1 MPPAARPA
9 NPSPESSMHELI
21 LLRHAEAV
29 PMETAGDDRQRP
41 LSARGEQEAQ
51 AAGLWLANHGLRP
64 DRVLCSPARRAGET
78 TWLAL
83 AAIDGAPVP
92 QMADE
97 IYDAS
102 PGELL
107 ALLDQQAGAG
117 TVLLVGH
124 NPGIERLVALL
135 VEGRSDEFRGMPPGA
150 LAVLHLGGTLEPG
163 NARLDAF
170 WSP

>member
-1 MPPAARPA
+1 MQ
-9 NPSPESSMHELI
+9 ELI

-29 PMETAGDDRQRP
+29 PIETSGDDQQRP
-41 LSARGEQEAQ
+41 LSARGEKEAQ
-51 AAGLWLANHGLRP
+51 AAGLWLAAHGIRP
-64 DRVLCSPARRAGET
+64 ERVLCSPTRRTDET
-78 TWLAL
+78 TRLAL
-83 AAIDGAPVP
+83 AAIDSAPVP

-107 ALLDQQAGAG
+107 ALLDQHGDAR
-117 TVLLVGH
+117 TVMLVGH

-150 LAVLHLGGTLEPG
+150 LAVLHLNGSLEPG

>member
-1 MPPAARPA
+1 
-9 NPSPESSMHELI
+9 MHELI

-29 PMETAGDDRQRP
+29 ATQADTDDRDRP

-51 AAGLWLANHGLRP
+51 AAGLWLAARHTTP
-64 DRVLCSPARRAGET
+64 DRVLCSPTRRTDETAR
-78 TWLAL
+78 LAL
-83 AAIDGAPVP
+83 SALPGAPIP
-92 QMADE
+92 QLSTE

-107 ALLDQQAGAG
+107 ALLDQHADAG
-117 TVLLVGH
+117 TVLMVGH

-135 VEGRSDEFRGMPPGA
+135 VEGRSDHFRGMPPGG
-150 LAVLHLGGTLEPG
+150 LAVLHLNGALEPG

>member
-1 MPPAARPA
+1 
-9 NPSPESSMHELI
+9 MHELI

-29 PMETAGDDRQRP
+29 PIETAGDDSQRP
-41 LSARGEQEAQ
+41 LSSRGEREAQ
-51 AAGLWLANHGLRP
+51 AAGLWLAAHGLRP
-64 DRVLCSPARRAGET
+64 DRVLCSPSRRTDET
-78 TWLAL
+78 TRLAL
-83 AAIDGAPVP
+83 AAIDDAPAP
-92 QMADE
+92 QQAGE
-97 IYDAS
+97 IYDAT

-107 ALLDQQAGAG
+107 ALLDQHADAG

-124 NPGIERLVALL
+124 NPGMERLVALL

-150 LAVLHLGGTLEPG
+150 LAVLHLDGALEPG

>member
-1 MPPAARPA
+1 MQ
-9 NPSPESSMHELI
+9 ELI

-29 PMETAGDDRQRP
+29 PIETAGDDQQRP

-51 AAGLWLANHGLRP
+51 AAGLWLSAHGIRP
-64 DRVLCSPARRAGET
+64 ERVLYSPTRRTDET
-78 TWLAL
+78 TRLAL
-83 AAIDGAPVP
+83 TAIDSAPVP
-92 QMADE
+92 QMASE

-107 ALLDQQAGAG
+107 ALLDQHGDAG
-117 TVLLVGH
+117 TVMLVGH

-150 LAVLHLGGTLEPG
+150 LAVLHLNGSLEPG

>member
-1 MPPAARPA
+1 
-9 NPSPESSMHELI
+9 MHELI

-29 PMETAGDDRQRP
+29 PIETTGDDQQRG
-41 LSARGEQEAQ
+41 LSERGEREAQ
-51 AAGLWLANHGLRP
+51 AAGRWLAAHGVRP
-64 DRVLCSPARRAGET
+64 RRVLCSPTRRTEETAR
-78 TWLAL
+78 LAL
-83 AAIDGAPVP
+83 AAMTDAPSP
-92 QMADE
+92 QLATE

-107 ALLDQQAGAG
+107 ALLDQHGDSG
-117 TVLLVGH
+117 TVMLVGH

-150 LAVLHLGGTLEPG
+150 LAVLHLDGALEPG

>member
-1 MPPAARPA
+1 
-9 NPSPESSMHELI
+9 MHELI

-29 PMETAGDDRQRP
+29 PIEASGDDLQRP
-41 LSARGEQEAQ
+41 LSARGEREAQ
-51 AAGLWLANHGLRP
+51 AAGLWLAAHGLRP
-64 DRVLCSPARRAGET
+64 DRVLCSPTRRADET
-78 TWLAL
+78 TRLAL
-83 AAIDGAPVP
+83 AAIDNAPVP
-92 QMADE
+92 QQANE

-107 ALLDQQAGAG
+107 ALLDQHADAD
-117 TVLLVGH
+117 TVMLVGH
-124 NPGIERLVALL
+124 NPGMERLVALL

-150 LAVLHLGGTLEPG
+150 LAVLHLDGALEPG

>member
-1 MPPAARPA
+1 
-9 NPSPESSMHELI
+9 MHELI

-29 PMETAGDDRQRP
+29 PIENAPDDQQRP
-41 LSARGEQEAQ
+41 LSARGEEEAR
-51 AAGLWLANHGLRP
+51 AAGVWLAGHGARP
-64 DRVLCSPARRAGET
+64 DRVLCSPARRTHET
-78 TWLAL
+78 AQLAL
-83 AAIDGAPVP
+83 AAIDSAPST
-92 QMADE
+92 QLADE

-107 ALLDQQAGAG
+107 ALLDQHGDAH
-117 TVLLVGH
+117 TVMLVGH

-150 LAVLHLGGTLEPG
+150 LAVLHLNGALEPG

>member
-1 MPPAARPA
+1 
-9 NPSPESSMHELI
+9 MHELI

-29 PMETAGDDRQRP
+29 PIETTGDDQQRP
-41 LSARGEQEAQ
+41 LSPRGEQEAQ
-51 AAGLWLANHGLRP
+51 AAGLWLASHGIRP
-64 DRVLCSPARRAGET
+64 RRVLSSPSRRTDET
-78 TWLAL
+78 TRLAL

-92 QMADE
+92 QLAEE

-107 ALLDQQAGAG
+107 ALLDQHGDAE
-117 TVLLVGH
+117 TVMLVGH

-150 LAVLHLGGTLEPG
+150 LAVLHLDGTLEPG